1 MFNFRYHLPFSVLS
15 ACWTTLGILIVS
27 YIGLIAVVMSYAALT
42 VEFTQ
47 SVKSD
52 EALVASLE
60 SKYLDNVAHVTNMDY
75 IAAGYIKP
83 TQLVF
88 VREKSRTA
96 LR

>member
-1 MFNFRYHLPFSVLS
+1 MSNFRYHLPFSVLS
-15 ACWTTLGILIVS
+15 ACWTALGVLVVS

-52 EALVASLE
+52 EAVVARLE
-60 SKYLDNVAHVTNMDY
+60 SQYLDQVARVTNTDY
-75 IAAGYIKP
+75 AAAGYTKP
-83 TQLVF
+83 EQLVF